1 MKTFKY
7 IITSLVLFTCTSLLW
22 GQSTKLYDETVDA
35 QASIQSA
42 IDLAAKQGKH
52 VFIQAGGN
60 WCSWCIRFDKF
71 SKENVQI
78 DSIFSASYQ
87 IVHLNYSKEN
97 KNEATFAQYG
107 FPQRFGFPVFLI
119 LDSTGRLIHTQ
130 NSEYLEDNKGSYDA
144 VKVFNFLKAWTP
156 QAIDPQ
162 TYLNKK

>member
-1 MKTFKY
+1 MNNLKFFF
-7 IITSLVLFTCTSLLW
+7 TSLVLFSSTFLSI
-22 GQSTKLYDETVDA
+22 GQSVKLYDETADP
-35 QASIQSA
+35 QASIQNA

-52 VFIQAGGN
+52 VFVQAGGN

-71 SKENVQI
+71 SKENAQI
-78 DSIFSASYQ
+78 DSIFNASYQ

-97 KNEATFAQYG
+97 KNEKTFAQYG

-119 LDSTGRLIHTQ
+119 LDSTGKLIHTQ

-144 VKVFNFLKAWTP
+144 IKVFNFLKAWTP
-156 QAIDPQ
+156 QSIDPQ